1 MELRNRFHIL
11 QSSNIDEEQIEEKDT
26 FTIASER
33 VIGFRR
39 QVHKEW
45 ITPDIWKLID
55 NRKELK
61 KKMCNTHSERIKK
74 KRRDQYSN
82 INREVKKATKMDR
95 KNFIKNMA
103 NEAEEADS
111 EQRMCDVYQIT
122 KKLC

>member
-1 MELRNRFHIL
+1 
-11 QSSNIDEEQIEEKDT
+11 
-26 FTIASER
+26 
-33 VIGFRR
+33 
-39 QVHKEW
+39 
-45 ITPDIWKLID
+45 
-55 NRKELK
+55 
-61 KKMCNTHSERIKK
+61 MCNTHSERIKK